1 MAYNARNRLRSMGG
15 IMASSP
21 ELMQAAG
28 YQQGGTVAPVV
39 PPVVGAPQS
48 PGMPPEGL
56 NFAEWMELS
65 RREREDLGYPVS
77 IVGGQMHFPDHTT
90 RVLPSGVVD
99 TPRQRESQ
107 EFRQRFYDAVGDPLD
122 PFLNPD
128 RALSD
133 VVGFSQRAA
142 GVPLDA
148 LGGLASIA
156 GLDSAAAGLEKASD
170 YYYNVGRANI
180 RDGLSTSLGMDSE
193 TLSLEPEE
201 FGPALEQ
208 VRRDKELGKDTR
220 TNAQLELQRV
230 MPGGM
235 RVGEEDPKILADTK
249 MEESREARAAAQ
261 RQLQETAPEELLTIG
276 GKLATLEQL
285 APPPEDN
292 DNTPSA
298 KRTLRERY
306 EQRLE
311 LFKDIFGESDEA
323 RARDRAMSLAMLGL
337 AIASGQS
344 PNALTNIAQG
354 AMAGVQGM
362 SEQEQARREREEG
375 IKTMA
380 LQTAIDEMSAA
391 DRAEAEAAESQ
402 LEFERD
408 VDLKLLEQGA
418 GGGASRFN
426 KDDTPADVYRE
437 VFQTLSSVMSVE
449 EARQRALEQAN
460 NHLVLVR
467 PRLTEEQFAAELR
480 GLQALSGAQAPA
492 PTPDQRIKELRE
504 QGVSDEQIKQGFQ
517 AAFPELDPSDYGL

>member
-323 RARDRAMSLAMLGL
+323 RARDRAMSL
-337 AIASGQS
+337 
-344 PNALTNIAQG
+344 
-354 AMAGVQGM
+354 
-362 SEQEQARREREEG
+362 REEG